1 MRKHKEKNTKKQ
13 YIAWVIVMIGIMQML
28 HWILLWT
35 NTNSREYLGA
45 LLIGFVTTIS
55 EIIDDFEVRRYNPL
69 VGQILFLICSYLAIL
84 MNVSIQVMLVAI
96 IVEMMI
102 ILGGI
107 WIIYLRHE
115 KQSLFSNTKKSE

>member
-84 MNVSIQVMLVAI
+84 MNVSIQVML
-96 IVEMMI
+96 I